1 MIIGLL
7 GSIGSGK
14 NTVANMLVE
23 QHGFVRHSFAS
34 SLKDATASVFGWP
47 RELLEGD
54 TEYSRQWRETPDEWW
69 AEKMGV
75 AGFTPR
81 LAMQLLG
88 TEVFRNH
95 FHKDIWINSLLYQL
109 EAQPNTNKVI
119 SDARFPNEI
128 TTIQNAGGILIRVDR
143 GPKPDWWEVAVR
155 AYNGDA
161 HCEQMMLS
169 AYSHIHESEWR
180 WAGCVPWAVINND
193 GTLQELDYTLHR
205 VMAELALF
213 QTA

>member
-7 GSIGSGK
+7 GAIGSGK

-23 QHGFVRHSFAS
+23 QHGFVRYSFAS
-34 SLKDATASVFGWP
+34 TLKDATASVFGWP

-54 TEYSRQWRETPDEWW
+54 TEYSRQWREQPDEWW
-69 AEKMGV
+69 AEKMSI
-75 AGFTPR
+75 AGFSPR
-81 LAMQLLG
+81 LALQLLG

-128 TTIQNAGGILIRVDR
+128 AAIQNAGGVLIRVDR
-143 GPKPDWWEVAVR
+143 GPKPEWWEVAVR
-155 AYNGDA
+155 AYNGDT

-180 WAGCVPWAVINND
+180 WVGCVPWAVISNN
-193 GTLQELDYTLHR
+193 GSLQDLDDAVHK
-205 VMAELALF
+205 VIAEIAPI